1 MKGSKV
7 KELSRKGHRWYVISQ
22 YRKCRG
28 DLDRVAYKTGTRR
41 RDVVKWVNRFRETG
55 NVNDIPRCG
64 RPRILT
70 VQQAE
75 ALSAAAEHQKS
86 VPAAA
91 AQLRKQGA
99 IPKSVSTRTARRAVA
114 KNCWFKTPVSKPLL
128 SEKAKQQRR
137 TFSGQRHRVGN
148 LVPIDS
154 SIFFLWGFQPRRGLW
169 VPKGSR
175 PTRPKPVKSQK
186 LHVYGGISKHGK
198 TKLVYATGTTGMP
211 KVYYKAGGKGL
222 YDGVCSREFQHIM
235 EQYLYPQAKAM
246 MQSAGQQEPVFLMDG
261 ATPHTAADT
270 VTFMQARGIQYLHG
284 WPPSSPDLNPIE
296 NLWAW
301 LKREVYADHPTTLAA
316 LTASLEAAWDRVP
329 ASMLK
334 KLMRSFN
341 KRLRKCLQLQGEHTG
356 Y

>member
-1 MKGSKV
+1 
-7 KELSRKGHRWYVISQ
+7 
-22 YRKCRG
+22 
-28 DLDRVAYKTGTRR
+28 
-41 RDVVKWVNRFRETG
+41 
-55 NVNDIPRCG
+55 
-64 RPRILT
+64 
-70 VQQAE
+70 
-75 ALSAAAEHQKS
+75 
-86 VPAAA
+86 
-91 AQLRKQGA
+91 
-99 IPKSVSTRTARRAVA
+99 
-114 KNCWFKTPVSKPLL
+114 
-128 SEKAKQQRR
+128 
-137 TFSGQRHRVGN
+137 
-148 LVPIDS
+148 
-154 SIFFLWGFQPRRGLW
+154 
-169 VPKGSR
+169 
-175 PTRPKPVKSQK
+175 
-186 LHVYGGISKHGK
+186 
-198 TKLVYATGTTGMP
+198 MP